1 MRIIGLLV
9 GGGGAFFP
17 VFAEPLPTPLTTAAE
32 VRALSPEEAATA
44 RRVRLRG
51 VVTVAEPALYLW
63 FLQDETAGIYLQ
75 IRAGVPPLRGGQV
88 IEVDG
93 YTEPGEYA
101 PIVNAERAV
110 ILGEAPLP
118 PARPVTYEQL
128 ASGREDSQFVEIT
141 GIVRA
146 VSVDT
151 NNALTTLELAA
162 GGGRLRVYAR
172 RLPEPAADELVDA
185 RVRVRGVCTTQFNQ
199 QRQLFAIRLIVPRPE
214 DLLLEERPPADPFSV
229 PTQSIGSLL
238 RFTPQGNYGRRV
250 KVTGR
255 VTHYQPGVALF
266 IEEENSGLKVLTREQ
281 TPLRLGE
288 RVEVLGFTAQG
299 QYTPV
304 LEDAVF
310 RKIAPGL
317 PAEPVEVTVDEALSG
332 AYDSRLVRLRAN
344 VLDRARQSREQFV
357 VLEAD
362 KFIFQAHL
370 TIPENLDAF
379 AGLQNGSEVAV
390 TGICL
395 IEPGQ
400 WRAGKQWRAKSF
412 SLLLRTPTDVR
423 VLAAPPW
430 WTLRKLLWILGLLV
444 LVVVAALAWVGVLR
458 RRVREQTRIIRQQ
471 LETEAGLKERYFDLF
486 ENANDMVFTHDL
498 DGRLT
503 SINRAGERLLQ
514 RGRDRL
520 LGLNLVDLVAEDQR
534 EAARQWLQQVVQ
546 GAEPPAAELDF
557 VNATGHRVKLE
568 ISSRLI
574 ESAGK
579 PLEVEGVARD
589 ITERRRLEREL
600 LEISNREQRRIGHD
614 LHDGVCQQ
622 LAAIAYRLDILGD
635 QLAAKGAAE
644 AREAEKIGTLIN
656 EATAQARS
664 VARGLFPV
672 RLEENGLVSALEEL
686 AATSSQ
692 RFRTVCH
699 FQPPAQP
706 LTVDSEAALHLYYIA
721 QEAILN
727 AVRHGHPA
735 RVELALQNDSQQ
747 ARLIVRDNGTG
758 FQPGSPRSGMGIR
771 IMRYRAKV
779 IGATLDVHS
788 RPGEGTEVIC
798 AFTPAQPG
806 PR

>member
-1 MRIIGLLV
+1 LAFLLT
-9 GGGGAFFP
+9 GWLAN
-17 VFAEPLPTPLTTAAE
+17 PLPVAAQPAAALLTTAAE
-32 VRALSPEEAATA
+32 VRALTPEEA
-44 RRVRLRG
+44 RSPFRVRLRG
-51 VVTVAEPALYLW
+51 VVTVAEPLLYLW

-75 IRAGVPPLRGGQV
+75 IRAGVPPLRSGQL
-88 IEVDG
+88 IEVEG

-110 ILGEAPLP
+110 ILGTAALP
-118 PARPVTYEQL
+118 TARKVTFEDL

-146 VSVDT
+146 VTVDT
-151 NNALTTLELAA
+151 NNALHVLELAT
-162 GGGRLRVYAR
+162 GGGRLRIYVR
-172 RLPEPAADELVDA
+172 RLPGEAGSELVDA
-185 RVRVRGVCTTQFNQ
+185 RVRVRGICTTQFNQ
-199 QRQLFAIRLIVPRPE
+199 QGQLFAIRLIAPRPE
-214 DLLLEERPPADPFSV
+214 DLLVEEHPPADPYAV

-250 KVTGR
+250 KVAGR

-266 IEEENSGLKVLTREQ
+266 VEDERFGLKVLTRQQ

-299 QYTPV
+299 QYTPI

-317 PAEPVEVTVDEALSG
+317 PAEPAEVTVDEALSG
-332 AYDSRLVRLRAN
+332 TFDCRLVRLRAK

-379 AGLQNGSEVAV
+379 ASLQNGSEVAV

-400 WRAGKQWRAKSF
+400 WRAGKTWRAKSF
-412 SLLLRTPTDVR
+412 SLLLRSPTDVHL
-423 VLAAPPW
+423 LAAPPW
-430 WTLRKLLWILGLLV
+430 WTLQKLLWMLGV
-444 LVVVAALAWVGVLR
+444 LAVVVVAALAWVGVLR

-498 DGRLT
+498 TGCLT

-520 LGLNLVDLVAEDQR
+520 LGVNLADLVAEDQR
-534 EAARQWLQQVVQ
+534 EAARQWLQQVVR
-546 GAEPPAAELDF
+546 GAEPPAAEWDF
-557 VNATGHRVKLE
+557 LNAAGHRVKLE
-568 ISSRLI
+568 ISSRVI
-574 ESAGK
+574 EPTGK

-622 LAAIAYRLDILGD
+622 LAAIAYRVDILGD
-635 QLAAKGAAE
+635 QLSAKGAAE

-672 RLEENGLVSALEEL
+672 RLEENGLISALEEL
-686 AATSSQ
+686 AATSSR

-699 FQPPAQP
+699 FQPPAPP

-735 RVELALQNDSQQ
+735 RVEVTLHNDGAQ
-747 ARLIVRDNGTG
+747 ARLSVRDNGTG

-798 AFTPAQPG
+798 AFTPDQPAA